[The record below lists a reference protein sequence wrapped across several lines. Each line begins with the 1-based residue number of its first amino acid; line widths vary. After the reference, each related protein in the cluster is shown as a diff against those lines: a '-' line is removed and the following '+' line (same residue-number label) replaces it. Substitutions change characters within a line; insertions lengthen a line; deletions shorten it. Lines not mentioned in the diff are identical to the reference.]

1 VCSVVLAVSGCTF
14 GHRTVTPKRNGLLQR
29 GSPPLPCCKI
39 GSSGWETN
47 RQTTN
52 PHGAMPANYSDPFS
66 VDALAAELIAEYNK
80 LEKAKDHFERLKG
93 DFLKKLTADNIGAVK
108 VKEGTI
114 TVCTRTSK
122 DYGQTV
128 KVLEANLK
136 AEKTRL
142 DHLGE
147 FVIKNVTHF
156 LRFG

>member
-1 VCSVVLAVSGCTF
+1 MGD
-14 GHRTVTPKRNGLLQR
+14 Q
-29 GSPPLPCCKI
+29 PPNHK
-39 GSSGWETN
+39 
-47 RQTTN
+47 
-52 PHGAMPANYSDPFS
+52 PHGIMPANYSDPFS

-93 DFLKKLTADNIGAVK
+93 DFLKKLTADNIGAVII
-108 VKEGTI
+108 KEGKI

-147 FVIKNVTHF
+147 FVIKNVTQF